1 MSVLAEEVVKVL
13 GRRRKDRAL
22 HLTIAEVDRILAALD
37 IPTSASKGVPVS
49 LRATRVYFS
58 GTKRLK
64 PDHPDAVGY
73 EPEEVVDLDVDDD
86 FTADTDD
93 GDGVEDEADEGEAS
107 EVGEAKDVK
116 AAEEKIIR
124 VPVPFEFEWKPQ
136 PSVNGIGSGRNLRGK
151 STVMNVLLWS
161 LTGRCSEF
169 SPDIRRWIEHIEV
182 DWKVGEE
189 NLRVAFDADRGVVT
203 SGTVVVVN
211 QDGTEGTVL
220 AEFDNDSFDD
230 AMNSIMLNRLRLEP
244 FTVSQAGT
252 STTHKWASYVNAL
265 WVRPKYLKSIIGKES
280 TLSIR
285 LMQMFIGTDW
295 VPVLATASTAAG
307 TLAAKQKA
315 AAEKTKVATE
325 AVDAAR
331 IEAQKT
337 VDDLKERIAALPSG
351 TPDVGK
357 MMHATVRVG
366 DLSHEI
372 HTLEKALLSRAVAA
386 DTVRQQLK
394 AAKARDH
401 TAHEHALLTKFF
413 HQMEPTVCPR
423 CTAKV
428 TPERRAAEPDEHK
441 CSVCTNDLNLDALE
455 ANIVL
460 STTAE
465 TDVASLILDA
475 ATTATE
481 HDREDDAPAPRNE
494 VDALEEALGN
504 VEAVITA
511 LRDQITIKTEER
523 EIALAESEVDADLAK
538 AAEERRTLDL
548 ALARAEG
555 AADALGQ
562 PVSFTD
568 ADPVDPLHLAVAET
582 AAKVLA
588 EWVKDRQDPLLAK
601 ISTEIERLTISFGGD
616 SLSHIKL
623 DGAANMNLRKGG
635 DPETYGA
642 VTDGEKLRLKIATI
656 IALIKHGYAEN
667 IGRHPGFLLLDSPA
681 AEEMPEED
689 LATMVEALIAVAE
702 EAPMQIIVATRNAGP
717 LRDLLPESNRIIA
730 EGNDYVW

>member
-1 MSVLAEEVVKVL
+1 MSVLAEEIAKVL
-13 GRRRKDRAL
+13 ARRKNGRAL
-22 HLTIAEVDRILAALD
+22 RLTVAEVDRLLAALD

-49 LRATRVYFS
+49 LRATRVLFS

-64 PDHPDAVGY
+64 PDHPDAVGH
-73 EPEEVVDLDVDDD
+73 EPEEVVDLEDDDD

-93 GDGVEDEADEGEAS
+93 GDGIEDQAAGSEAS
-107 EVGEAKDVK
+107 EVK

-124 VPVPFEFEWKPQ
+124 VPVPFEFEWEPQ
-136 PSVNGIGSGRNLRGK
+136 HSVNGIGSGRNLRGK

-189 NLRVAFDADRGVVT
+189 NLRVSFDAERGVVT
-203 SGTVVVVN
+203 SGTVIVVN
-211 QDGTEGTVL
+211 RDGTEGTVL

-244 FTVSQAGT
+244 FTVSQVGT
-252 STTHKWASYVNAL
+252 STTHKWASYVNAF

-280 TLSIR
+280 TLSVR

-295 VPVLATASTAAG
+295 VPVLATASTVAG

-315 AAEKTKVATE
+315 ATEKAKVATE
-325 AVDAAR
+325 AVDASR

-337 VDDLKERIAALPSG
+337 VDDLKARIAALPSG
-351 TPDVGK
+351 TPDVGR
-357 MMHATVRVG
+357 MMHASVRVG
-366 DLSHEI
+366 DLSREI
-372 HTLEKALLSRAVAA
+372 HALETDLLSRAVAA

-394 AAKARDH
+394 AAKAREH

-455 ANIVL
+455 VNVVL
-460 STTAE
+460 SSSAE
-465 TDVASLILDA
+465 MAVASSILDA
-475 ATTATE
+475 AAAATE
-481 HDREDDAPAPRNE
+481 HDGEDDDPAPRNE
-494 VDALEEALGN
+494 VDALGEALGN
-504 VEAVITA
+504 VEAVMTS
-511 LRDQITIKTEER
+511 LRDQITATTEER
-523 EIALAESEVDADLAK
+523 AAALAESEVGADLAK
-538 AAEERRTLDL
+538 AAEERGALDL

-555 AADALGQ
+555 AADAFGQ
-562 PVSFTD
+562 PVTLAD
-568 ADPVDPLHLAVAET
+568 ADPVDPVHLAVAE
-582 AAKVLA
+582 AAVKVLG
-588 EWVKDRQDPLLAK
+588 EWVKGHQDPLLAK
-601 ISTEIERLTISFGGD
+601 ISADIERLTISFGGD

-623 DGAANMNLRKGG
+623 DGAANMYLRKGG
-635 DPETYGA
+635 DPEKYGA
-642 VTDGEKLRLKIATI
+642 VTDGEKLRLKIATT

-689 LATMVEALIAVAE
+689 LATMVEALIAVAK
-702 EAPMQIIVATRNAGP
+702 EAPMQVIVATRNAGP
-717 LRDLLPESNRIIA
+717 LRDLLPARNRIIA